1 ALRRA
6 AALPHRR
13 GASPPGA
20 RGRGPAHHGRHRLP
34 PGSRGAMTKAWSG
47 RFDAGAHPSAERF
60 TASLAFD
67 RRLWPYD
74 IQGSLAWARALARA
88 AILTPSEHEAIAGGL
103 ARIQAEL
110 EEGSFPFRPEL
121 EDIHINIERRLVE
134 LIGPPGGKLH
144 TGRSRN
150 DQIALDE
157 RLYLKDICGGVR

>member
-1 ALRRA
+1 
-6 AALPHRR
+6 
-13 GASPPGA
+13 
-20 RGRGPAHHGRHRLP
+20 
-34 PGSRGAMTKAWSG
+34 MTKAWSG

-74 IQGSLAWARALARA
+74 IEGSLAWARALARA

-103 ARIQAEL
+103 ARLQAEL
-110 EEGSFPFRPEL
+110 GEGSFPFRPEL
-121 EDIHINIERRLVE
+121 EDIHINIERRLME
-134 LIGPPGGKLH
+134 LIGSPGGKLH

-157 RLYLKDICGGVR
+157 RLYLKDICGGVRRGLGEVQRALIGRAAETLDVP